1 MLIRTMGDVEA
12 AGKTIIINHGAASA
26 VRLLLKAD
34 GAGFSVSE
42 ARMRSGTIANLW
54 YKNHWEANYV
64 RSGTAV
70 LEDMVAGRHWNL
82 KTGDLYMV
90 GPTDRH
96 RLTATSPEVFRVVS
110 VFNPPIAGLETH
122 DADNSYTASGPVPP
136 RTERMLVRTPE
147 DVRSAGRVGELNGG
161 SGTIAHIIVNADQV
175 GFSYSDVRLRPGHR
189 SEHRHKHHVMASLVL
204 EGALAVTD
212 RGTGQAHRLGPG
224 GLYFSTPGEAHE
236 IQALDE
242 VHMISVFNPPLIG
255 NETLDGDG
263 GYPADG
269 NGA

>member
-42 ARMRSGTIANLW
+42 ARMRSGTVANLW

-122 DADNSYTASGPVPP
+122 DADNSYAASGPVPP
-136 RTERMLVRTPE
+136 RTEPMLVRTPE
-147 DVRSAGRVGELNGG
+147 DIRAAGHVAELNAG
-161 SGTIAHIIVNADQV
+161 SGTIAHIIVRDDQV
-175 GFSYSDVRLRPGHR
+175 GFSYSDVRLKPGHR
-189 SEHRHKHHVMASLVL
+189 SEHRHHHHTTASLVL

-212 RGTGQAHRLGPG
+212 PSSGQTHRLGPG
-224 GLYFSTPGEAHE
+224 GLYCATSEDAHT
-236 IQALDE
+236 IHAIDE
-242 VHMISVFNPPLIG
+242 VHMISVFNPPLVGTEALDAEGG
-255 NETLDGDG
+255 NPLG
-263 GYPADG
+263 
-269 NGA
+269 